1 MKELRHLLIFAIALM
16 FSLRLSGAV
25 AYPSES
31 ILIHTD
37 RKLYIS
43 GDALFFSLRLI
54 ENGEMTEGNFSQFV
68 YVVLRNKSNQ
78 AVQKVCLKLSGSKA
92 YGILHLPDTL
102 SSGSYQ
108 LVAFTQWMRNFGEK
122 NFAQVDLCIANLFD
136 KELSGFEIPESMVS
150 LNDSISGQQEISGPV
165 SIEGVGNSEY
175 KCGGTVQLKF
185 MLSDTL
191 AKWGDFSIS
200 VREAIPGE
208 AFDRSNEK
216 ITNYQPFPE
225 KLLFLPEKSNQ
236 ILSGTVKRKKGSEEK
251 QEIILLSANDSLVN
265 LQYST
270 TGNPGQFQFE
280 LPAYYEGKDLYLY
293 TPGKDS
299 YTMPELEL
307 RDKFELMPGSF
318 PNTEKPS
325 EAIINLIRTHQDFA
339 RISRYYN
346 LSQDYKFSVKEPEE
360 LHQPRMFMSAGS
372 TIYTRDYLPLEN
384 FEEISREI
392 LPSVQV
398 KKSGSSWSLQ
408 VEDEVHHG
416 FLQGNA
422 AVFLNG
428 VLVQDNSEIKEWGS
442 SRIEKIEVLKRL
454 LIYGSLR
461 FEGVVGIMGKEGE
474 TMVVPN
480 NPGMIKTRQPLV
492 LNFGRPVFKVN
503 SEKSVKTTPDFRSLL
518 YWDPDFRISG
528 KESGTIEF
536 AGSLHQGEY
545 IVELKGMTSDGRLIH
560 EWKTITITR

>member
-1 MKELRHLLIFAIALM
+1 MIFAIALM

-25 AYPSES
+25 AYLPES

-54 ENGEMTEGNFSQFV
+54 EYGEKTEGNFSRFV

-78 AVQKVCLKLSGSKA
+78 SVQKACLKLSGSKA

-108 LVAFTQWMRNFGEK
+108 LVAFTQWMRNFGE
-122 NFAQVDLCIANLFD
+122 NSFAHADLCIANLFD
-136 KELSGFEIPESMVS
+136 KELSGFEIPVSMVS
-150 LNDSISGQQEISGPV
+150 LNDSVSGQQVMSGPV
-165 SIEGVGNSEY
+165 RFEGAENSEY
-175 KCGGTVQLKF
+175 KCGETVQLKF
-185 MLSDTL
+185 MLSDTI
-191 AKWGDFSIS
+191 AKWGDFSLS

-208 AFDRSNEK
+208 AFDKSNEK
-216 ITNYQPFPE
+216 TTNYQPFPE

-265 LQYST
+265 LQYSEA
-270 TGNPGQFQFE
+270 GNEGQFQFE
-280 LPAYYEGKDLYLY
+280 LPAYYEGKELYLY
-293 TPGKDS
+293 TLGKDS
-299 YTMPELEL
+299 KSMPVLEI
-307 RDKFELMPGSF
+307 RDKFELIPGSF
-318 PNTEKPS
+318 PKTSKPS
-325 EAIINLIRTHQDFA
+325 EAFINLVRAHQEFA
-339 RISRYYN
+339 RIARYYN
-346 LSQDYKFSVKEPEE
+346 LSQDYRFSVKEAQE
-360 LHQPRMFMSAGS
+360 LHAPCLFMNAGS
-372 TIYTRDYLPLEN
+372 TIYTRDYLPLDN

-398 KKSGSSWSLQ
+398 KKSGSSWSVQ
-408 VEDEVHHG
+408 VEDEIHHG
-416 FLQGNA
+416 FLPGNA
-422 AVFLNG
+422 ALFLNG

-442 SRIEKIEVLKRL
+442 SRIEKIEVLKRP
-454 LIYGSLR
+454 LIYGNLR
-461 FEGVVGIMGKEGE
+461 FEGVVGITGKEGE

-480 NPGMIKTRQPLV
+480 NSGMIKTRQPLV
-492 LNFGRPVFKVN
+492 MNFGKPVFE
-503 SEKSVKTTPDFRSLL
+503 EKAIRSDKSTPDFRSLL

-528 KESGTIEF
+528 KEPGTIEF

-545 IVELKGMTSDGRLIH
+545 VVELKGITSDGRLIH